1 MKPAPEMTL
10 DEETWELAQGGD
22 SAAAAQADGSGTEAD
37 IEVAKLAKLTAAQ
50 YERKR
55 KDAAKRLNMRASVL
69 DNLVHAARKKT
80 EKEDTSDIFA
90 PIEPS
95 ATPIEGDALF
105 CAVEAR
111 IRQHIAADDAIFTV
125 ATLWIGFAWAHDAF
139 IHSPILLATSKEPDS
154 GKTTLLELL
163 KFLVPRGL
171 STTEITAAALYRV
184 VDQWR
189 PTLIVDEADV
199 IFRQNDE
206 LRAVINSGWTR
217 GSGVIRCNP
226 DTLDPELFP
235 TFGPK
240 VVGMKGLKIP
250 DTTLSRSIVL
260 QMKRKRQ
267 SEVVGDF
274 LHDDDAQLRML
285 RGQLARWAADNRKDL
300 SGARPAVPDGFHNR
314 LACNWRPL
322 FAIAHLCGGEWPA
335 RAHAAAQAM
344 SKVDIDSLYIQA
356 LAVIRAMFDEREADR
371 VFSQDIVDGLLAV
384 EDGPW
389 KYYGGKDRDKPIT
402 QNGLA
407 RLLKPI
413 APDTIRIGEGRAKGY
428 YRHQFEEEF
437 ERYLSGIVGAEDPS
451 FVGTPQT
458 EPCNRDKCDEIRTS
472 SDFEPCQPESLVTV
486 ANRKKPNNDGVCHGC
501 TVGKGGNGQ
510 NTDLGTESGL
520 SPRRIRELAD
530 WFEDQGYQR
539 HCKGNLDTA
548 ELDADLRLIL
558 REEVAFP
565 EHVEIEFERVMQLVF
580 EV

>member
-1 MKPAPEMTL
+1 MKPAPEEMTL

-22 SAAAAQADGSGTEAD
+22 SAAAAQANGSNTEAD
-37 IEVAKLAKLTAAQ
+37 AEVAKLAKLTAAQ
-50 YERKR
+50 YEHKR

-69 DNLVHAARKKT
+69 DGLVGAARKRT

-95 ATPIEGDALF
+95 AIPIESDALF

-125 ATLWIGFAWAHDAF
+125 ATLWVGFAWAHDAF

-226 DTLDPELFP
+226 DTLNPELFP

-240 VVGMKGLKIP
+240 VVGMKGLRIP
-250 DTTLSRSIVL
+250 DTTLSRSIVV
-260 QMKRKRQ
+260 QMKRKRR
-267 SEVVGDF
+267 SETVGDF
-274 LHDDDAQLRML
+274 LHDDDAGLRML
-285 RGQLARWAADNRKDL
+285 RGQLARWAADNLKDL
-300 SGARPAVPDGFHNR
+300 SEARPTVPDGFHNR

-322 FAIAHLCGGEWPA
+322 FAVACLCGGKWPTKVQ
-335 RAHAAAQAM
+335 AAAQAM
-344 SKVDIDSLYIQA
+344 SKVDTDSLYIQA
-356 LAVIRAMFDEREADR
+356 LAVIKTMFDERARDSSMTPEVADR
-371 VFSQDIVDGLLAV
+371 MFSQDIVEGMLAI

-389 KYYGGKDRDKPIT
+389 KFYGGKDRDKPIT

-407 RLLKPI
+407 RLLKPVVPHNI
-413 APDTIRIGEGRAKGY
+413 TINKVQLKGY
-428 YRHQFEEEF
+428 ERDQLEDDF
-437 ERYLSGIVGAEDPS
+437 ERYLTDKPDSKDPS
-451 FVGTPQT
+451 FPESPQF
-458 EPCNRDKCDEIRTS
+458 EPSNRRNADEIRTS
-472 SDFEPCQPESLVTV
+472 GDFKPSTPESPSTV
-486 ANRKKPNNDGVCHGC
+486 GKCEKSNNDGLVDGW
-501 TVGKGGNGQ
+501 TVGKGGNG
-510 NTDLGTESGL
+510 DA
-520 SPRRIRELAD
+520 RIVCA
-530 WFEDQGYQR
+530 
-539 HCKGNLDTA
+539 HCGRPGGN
-548 ELDADLRLIL
+548 
-558 REEVAFP
+558 EVAFGDDP
-565 EHVEIEFERVMQLVF
+565 TVYLHRGCEEPWIRRKLS
-580 EV
+580 